1 MGSLYESY
9 MEMLRLA
16 KEFGDKHEIT
26 VTGINFKASDTGL
39 VIPKII
45 IENFGH
51 KLWEADAIL
60 EQQMKK
66 IEEEKRLKETAES
79 MLTTVTGVSVLETP
93 EPVKSSESDE
103 SAFYFPFGRD

>member
-9 MEMLRLA
+9 MEMLQLA

-45 IENFGH
+45 IENFGY
-51 KLWEADAIL
+51 KLLEADTTL
-60 EQQMKK
+60 EQVKK
-66 IEEEKRLKETAES
+66 IKEAKIPKKTA
-79 MLTTVTGVSVLETP
+79 VSVLETP
-93 EPVKSSESDE
+93 EPAKSSESDE

>member
-9 MEMLRLA
+9 MEMLQLA
-16 KEFGDKHEIT
+16 KEFGDRHEIT
-26 VTGINFKASDTGL
+26 VTGINFKAGDKGI
-39 VIPKII
+39 VIPKIAI
-45 IENFGH
+45 DNFGD

-66 IEEEKRLKETAES
+66 IEEEKRVKKTA
-79 MLTTVTGVSVLETP
+79 VSVLETS